1 MTTLS
6 FGEQTRFE
14 LDLCDFTLLG
24 AERELNPALTDPAA
38 AVVEALANPQGFP
51 ALGLATIPG
60 DRVAVSIDAEVP
72 QMASIL
78 RGAIAALLEA
88 NVAPAMIT
96 VVSTGQIEHRDQLE
110 GQLAGM
116 GASAVRFEL
125 HDPDDE
131 RALAMIG
138 VSGDGEPVRLN
149 RTVAE
154 ADFVLPI
161 GVGRLP
167 ANEHAP
173 LVKFASLFPQF
184 SSREARERAQLQAVS
199 ESAKQRKRLAASI
212 NEAGWLLGVGMTVSV
227 VPGAEGGVA
236 VVLAGDP
243 ETVARESRARSQ
255 AIWERTAEQQ
265 GDLVIAALTGD
276 HREQTWE
283 NVARALSAAAAM
295 VEPGGATALC
305 TELDEP
311 PSGSMTRLLEAVDFG
326 EVQQEL
332 AQDNAVEAHP
342 AMVLAR
348 ALESGPVYLR
358 SRLPADVVVSLGMTP
373 IEDDEELSRL
383 AAHRHHCVVIEE
395 AQRVL
400 PKLAVREDV

>member
-6 FGEQTRFE
+6 FGEQTRLE
-14 LDLCDFTLLG
+14 LDLNDYTLLG
-24 AERELNPALTDPAA
+24 AEREMNPALADPAG
-38 AVVEALANPQGFP
+38 AVGEALAHPQGFP

-60 DRVAVSIDAEVP
+60 DRVAVTIDAEVP

-78 RGAIAALLEA
+78 RGAIAALMEA

-96 VVSTGQIEHRDQLE
+96 IVSAQKIDQRDLLDE
-110 GQLAGM
+110 QLAGI

-131 RALAMIG
+131 QALAMIG
-138 VSGDGEPVRLN
+138 VSADGEPLRLN
-149 RTVAE
+149 RTMAE

-167 ANEHAP
+167 AHDHAP
-173 LVKFASLFPQF
+173 LEKFASLFPQF
-184 SSREARERAQLQAVS
+184 SSREAGERAQLQAVS
-199 ESAKQRKRLAASI
+199 ESAKQRKRLAESI

-236 VVLAGDP
+236 AVLAGDP
-243 ETVARESRARSQ
+243 ETVAREATARSQ

-265 GDLVIAALTGD
+265 GDLVIAALAGD
-276 HREQTWE
+276 RREQTWE

-295 VEPGGATALC
+295 VEPGGAIALC

-311 PSGSMTRLLEAVDFG
+311 PSGSLTRLLEAVDFG

-332 AQDNAVEAHP
+332 AQDNAVEARP

-383 AAHRHHCVVIEE
+383 AAHRQHCVVIEE
-395 AQRVL
+395 AQRVV
-400 PKLAVREDV
+400 PKLAAREDV

>member
-24 AERELNPALTDPAA
+24 AERELNPALADPAA
-38 AVVEALANPQGFP
+38 AVGEALANPQGFP
-51 ALGLATIPG
+51 ALDLATIPG
-60 DRVAVSIDAEVP
+60 DRVAVAINAEVP

-78 RGAIAALLEA
+78 RGAIAALMEA
-88 NVAPAMIT
+88 HVAPAMIT
-96 VVSTGQIEHRDQLE
+96 VVSTGQIEHRDQLD

-116 GASAVRFEL
+116 GASAVFFEL

-161 GVGRLP
+161 GVGRL
-167 ANEHAP
+167 AVNERAP

-199 ESAKQRKRLAASI
+199 ESVKQRKRLAASI
-212 NEAGWLLGVGMTVSV
+212 NEAGWLLGVGMTVSI

-236 VVLAGDP
+236 AVLAGDP
-243 ETVARESRARSQ
+243 EIVAREATARSQ

-265 GDLVIAALTGD
+265 GDLVIAAVAGD

-283 NVARALSAAAAM
+283 NLARALSAAGAM
-295 VEPGGATALC
+295 VEPGGAIALC

-358 SRLPADVVVSLGMTP
+358 SRLPPDVVVSLGMTP

-383 AAHRHHCVVIEE
+383 AAHRQHCVVIEE
-395 AQRVL
+395 AQRVVPRL
-400 PKLAVREDV
+400 VAREDV